1 MDRRIS
7 EITMKMINYDK
18 GDAARIQ
25 HFMKVHNFSKVIGEM
40 EGLDP
45 ETQFIL
51 EAAAVLHDI
60 GIHKSEEKYNSCD
73 GKYQE
78 IEGPAEAEELLNDID
93 GISKNEIERI
103 CYLIAHHHTYD
114 NISGMDY
121 QILVEA
127 DFLVN
132 LFEEHAMFGKPEV
145 VRDHIFK
152 TETGKKILNNMFME
166 KYEINYR

>member
-40 EGLDP
+40 EGLDS

-93 GISKNEIERI
+93 GISENEIERI

-114 NISGMDY
+114 NVEGLDY
-121 QILVEA
+121 QVLIEA

-132 LFEEHAMFGKPEV
+132 LYEDDINRNGIESAYKNIFRTDTGKRIFEEMFFGES
-145 VRDHIFK
+145 
-152 TETGKKILNNMFME
+152 E
-166 KYEINYR
+166 KS

>member
-60 GIHKSEEKYNSCD
+60 GIHKSEEKYN
-73 GKYQE
+73 
-78 IEGPAEAEELLNDID
+78 
-93 GISKNEIERI
+93 
-103 CYLIAHHHTYD
+103 
-114 NISGMDY
+114 
-121 QILVEA
+121 
-127 DFLVN
+127 
-132 LFEEHAMFGKPEV
+132 
-145 VRDHIFK
+145 
-152 TETGKKILNNMFME
+152 
-166 KYEINYR
+166 